1 MRFGCYYK
9 LKEVFAGW
17 RISYNEM
24 HECTLVLQHCC
35 RCQIAVNNNVGTE
48 RPPRFSLTHQLEAQT
63 GLNAWLLSLLSLSV
77 YLSLSPSVSAWPLL
91 RVCHWVRLELSLLL

>member
-63 GLNAWLLSLLSLSV
+63 GLNAWLLSLSLSLC
-77 YLSLSPSVSAWPLL
+77 LCLCLP
-91 RVCHWVRLELSLLL
+91 LSLLGRYSESAIGFASN